1 MYVCLIM
8 FNPALWLNKED
19 SEDSGLWLGLWLWLG
34 LGLSGDP
41 RFYQYIVSCRA
52 AQNESEH
59 LDWQDAEGE
68 TTGSRDIIIQ

>member
-1 MYVCLIM
+1 M

-59 LDWQDAEGE
+59 LD
-68 TTGSRDIIIQ
+68 